1 MWDEARNAYRMYC
14 GPSESLRVLREQHV
28 HICVEKVYFFLY
40 FFPMYSGEYIG
51 SPLITSAYLSWR
63 LRKQLRNK
71 GRGLTSGNEEEERLE
86 KY

>member
-14 GPSESLRVLREQHV
+14 GPSESLRVLREQHA
-28 HICVEKVYFFLY
+28 HICVEKVYF
-40 FFPMYSGEYIG
+40 GEYIG